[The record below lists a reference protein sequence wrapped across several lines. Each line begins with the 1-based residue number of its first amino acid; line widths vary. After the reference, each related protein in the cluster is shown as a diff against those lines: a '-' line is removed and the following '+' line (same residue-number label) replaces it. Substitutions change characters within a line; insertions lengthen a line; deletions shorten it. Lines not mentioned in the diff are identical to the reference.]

1 MTILD
6 ETFADATTTA
16 GLTRPGAWTR
26 DAACGLSD
34 IDRLD
39 PIVGGKPTPTEMRVR
54 LTAAQELCATCPV
67 RRVCGAEAD
76 LHGDEG
82 VRGGSLRYTVLD
94 PEHEFSGHYLA
105 ERLIPNAAPSVYER
119 GPIRERLARKRAVA
133 ASARIEADK

>member
-6 ETFADATTTA
+6 ETFADATTPILPRA
-16 GLTRPGAWTR
+16 GAWTR
-26 DAACGLSD
+26 DAACGPGD

-54 LTAAQELCATCPV
+54 IDAAQELCARCPV
-67 RRVCGAEAD
+67 RRICGAEAD

-94 PEHEFSGHYLA
+94 AEHEFNGRYLA
-105 ERLIPNAAPSVYER
+105 ERLIPDAAPSIYER
-119 GPIRERLARKRAVA
+119 DAIRERLTRKRVVA
-133 ASARIEADK
+133 SRASVKVEK